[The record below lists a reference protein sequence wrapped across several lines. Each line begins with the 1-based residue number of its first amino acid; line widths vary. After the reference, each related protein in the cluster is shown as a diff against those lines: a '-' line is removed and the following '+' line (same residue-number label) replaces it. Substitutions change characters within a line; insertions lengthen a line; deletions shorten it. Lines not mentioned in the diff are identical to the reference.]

1 MKEELAINESIP
13 KMSVSDMVT
22 LLSKAYS
29 NIIKN
34 NKRVDKFPS
43 VMLWGPPGVGKSQGV
58 REMAKRITEENGC
71 HGCSSLTL

>member
-13 KMSVSDMVT
+13 KISVSDMVT

-34 NKRVDKFPS
+34 NIIQKHIPAN
-43 VMLWGPPGVGKSQGV
+43 G
-58 REMAKRITEENGC
+58 ITQ
-71 HGCSSLTL
+71 